1 MAELTRD
8 DAIVTTALRDAEQA
22 AAASAVSIR
31 ELTTVGEHAAAIEL
45 LSGIWQRSPE
55 NPVVPPELL
64 RALSKAGNYIGGAF
78 AEGGLVGVAIAF
90 HADPGRHALY
100 SHIAGISAAH
110 AGHSIG
116 FALKQH
122 QRAWALRRGIDA
134 IEWTFDPLVARNA
147 HFNITKLGARPQE
160 YLSDFYGPMADGVNT
175 DDETDRLLIR
185 WELRD
190 DEVSLRA
197 GGTPLPATV
206 RMPGDLAVAVP
217 SDIERIRREDR
228 AEAQRW
234 RFRVREELT
243 RALDAGGRIVGFDR
257 SEGYII
263 RTEEKAQE
271 KTP

>member
-8 DAIVTTALRDAEQA
+8 DADATTAVHDAERA
-22 AAASAVSIR
+22 AAASGVTIR
-31 ELTTVGEHAAAIEL
+31 ELSTVADHGSAIDL
-45 LSGIWQRSPE
+45 LSRIWQRSPE

-78 AEGGLVGVAIAF
+78 AGDELVGVAIAF

-110 AGHSIG
+110 AGHSVG

-122 QRAWALRRGIDA
+122 QRAWALNRGVEA

-175 DDETDRLLIR
+175 GDETDRLLIR

-190 DEVSLRA
+190 TEVSLRA
-197 GGTPLPATV
+197 GGTPLPTAE
-206 RMPGDLAVAVP
+206 RMPGDLTVAVP
-217 SDIERIRREDR
+217 ADIERIRREDR

-234 RFRVREELT
+234 RLRVREELT
-243 RALDAGGRIVGFDR
+243 RALEAGGRIVGFDR

-263 RTEEKAQE
+263 RPEKR
-271 KTP
+271 TP